1 MQQQLFGT
9 DPSNPRD
16 LGALVWNACVLMAR
30 FVYDELPDTPVAQSS
45 GNSGGSGGSS
55 SSGGGGGGRGG
66 VAGKQQGL
74 QGRKILELGAGLGV
88 VGLAAAQRGAE
99 VVMVEIE
106 PALTTLRAS
115 VAHNGSPPR
124 GARHHRTASKASTI
138 ISSIII
144 DGSSPPP
151 CPLQLHN
158 CEV

>member
-30 FVYDELPDTPVAQSS
+30 FVYDQLPDTPVAQSS
-45 GNSGGSGGSS
+45 GNGNGSS
-55 SSGGGGGGRGG
+55 SSSGNGSSSSSGSGGGGG

-74 QGRKILELGAGLGV
+74 AGRKILELGAGLGV

-124 GARHHRTASKASTI
+124 GASTRARVP
-138 ISSIII
+138 SSH
-144 DGSSPPP
+144 
-151 CPLQLHN
+151 C
-158 CEV
+158 